1 LPEEPHDLQAMR
13 REKLQRLLD
22 LGINP
27 YPHSFRRTHTC
38 GETIACFEQIEEQ
51 ESVAVAGRLRSL
63 RPMGKAAFGHIED
76 ASGKVQLYLRKDIL
90 GPEAFGLVKQIDLG
104 DFVGA
109 RGRVFRT
116 QTGEISVRVEELTI
130 LAKALRPMPVVKEKD
145 DVVFD
150 AFTDREA
157 RYRTRYLDLMVNRET
172 RALFARRAAIIQS
185 VRRYLDQRGF
195 LEVETPILQQIY
207 GGGSAVPFKTHHRS
221 MGTDLYL
228 RIAEELPLKK
238 LIVGGLERVYEIGR
252 VFRNEGVDREHNPE
266 FTLLEFYW
274 AYADY
279 NDAMDLVEDLLR
291 ATARE
296 VCGELALPYGRAV
309 IQLEGPFERRT
320 MLALIEEVVGHDVR
334 TLDAPALAD
343 LCARLGSQMDARLP
357 RGKLIEKIFDL
368 AVVPRL
374 IQPTFVIDHPK
385 EVSPLAKSHR
395 EHPDE
400 LVERFELFMAGM
412 EFANAFTE
420 LNDPIEQ
427 RRRFDDQARR
437 RAEGDEEA
445 QPLDEEFLAALEQ
458 GMPPTAGVGIGIDR
472 LVMLLTGSQAIRD
485 VLLFPHMR
493 PLEGGSVPAG
503 SGFPPA
509 EARAAAAEQDDP
521 AEQTDA
527 TPATP
532 VTEPDR
538 PEPSLQDRLSGT
550 RARGTGKAPDSS
562 ADTREV

>member
-1 LPEEPHDLQAMR
+1 MR
-13 REKLQRLLD
+13 REKLRRLQE

-27 YPHSFRRTHTC
+27 FPHSFRRTHTC
-38 GETIACFEQIEEQ
+38 GEILAGFEQVEEQ
-51 ESVAVAGRLRSL
+51 EQVAVAGRLRSL

-76 ASGKVQLYLRKDIL
+76 ASGKLQLYLRKDIL
-90 GPEAFGLVKQIDLG
+90 GPEAFGLVKQLDLG

-116 QTGEISVRVEELTI
+116 QMGEISVRVEGLTI

-150 AFTDREA
+150 PFTDREG
-157 RYRTRYLDLMVNRET
+157 RYRNRHLDLMVNREA
-172 RALFARRAAIIQS
+172 RALFHRRATIIQT
-185 VRRYLDQRGF
+185 VRRYLDERGF

-221 MGTDLYL
+221 LGTDLYL

-252 VFRNEGVDREHNPE
+252 VFRNEGIDREHNPE

-279 NDAMDLVEDLLR
+279 HDAMDLVEDLLR
-291 ATARE
+291 ATARQ

-309 IQLEGPFERRT
+309 IELEAPFQRRT
-320 MLALIEEVVGHDVR
+320 MLALIEEAVGRDVR
-334 TLDAPALAD
+334 ALEAPALAD
-343 LCARLGSQMDARLP
+343 LCSRLGAQMDARLP

-368 AVVPRL
+368 AVVPHL
-374 IQPTFVIDHPK
+374 VQPTFVIDHPK
-385 EVSPLAKSHR
+385 EVSPLAKNHR
-395 EHPDE
+395 VHPDE
-400 LVERFELFMAGM
+400 LVERFELFIAGM

-437 RAEGDEEA
+437 RAQGDEEA
-445 QPLDEEFLAALEQ
+445 QPLDEDFLAALEQ

-472 LVMLLTGSQAIRD
+472 LVMLLTGSPAIRD

-493 PLEGGSVPAG
+493 PQEGSPAPS
-503 SGFPPA
+503 SGGTQGTGLPEPASAAEEEKSAPPA
-509 EARAAAAEQDDP
+509 VAPKALP
-521 AEQTDA
+521 SG
-527 TPATP
+527 
-532 VTEPDR
+532 
-538 PEPSLQDRLSGT
+538 PEPSWQERLSGA
-550 RARGTGKAPDSS
+550 RARKPERTGG
-562 ADTREV
+562 